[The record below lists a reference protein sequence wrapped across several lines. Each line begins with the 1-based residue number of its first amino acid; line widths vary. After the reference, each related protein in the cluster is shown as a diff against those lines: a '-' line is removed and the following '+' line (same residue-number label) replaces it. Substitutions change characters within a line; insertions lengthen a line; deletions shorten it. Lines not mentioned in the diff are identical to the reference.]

1 MASAKKL
8 PSGNWRVQVFTGLS
22 PEGKRIYKSF
32 TAETKKEAEFLAAQF
47 AQTQKDIVRTDLTLR
62 EATERYIESKT
73 NVLSPSTVR
82 GYITLLNSAVPDLMR
97 LKIRDINA
105 EKVQKSFN
113 EFAKTHSPKTC
124 RNAHG
129 LISAVLKTQ
138 IPDFT
143 LHTTLPQK
151 QKRDIYV
158 PDEAE
163 ITRLYPLTI
172 GKPIEIPFLLATQC
186 GLRASEISAL
196 TIENVYPTYIDIC
209 QARVKGVDGAVLKA
223 PKSLAGYRKVP
234 INAELYEIL
243 KESAAKN
250 GGAVCCQP
258 SSNAITRS
266 WEHFRDKYD
275 FDKNCN
281 FHALRHHFAS
291 RCLLLGMP
299 QKYVAE
305 MMGHNSLNMIEKV
318 YQHTFPSAMEK
329 YAERLREENSKLFSQ
344 KTAACEPRQAV

>member
-1 MASAKKL
+1 MATAKKL
-8 PSGNWRVQVFTGLS
+8 PSGNWRVQVFAGLS
-22 PEGKRIYKSF
+22 AEGKRIYKSF

-47 AQTQKDIVRTDLTLR
+47 AQTQKDIVRSDLTLY

-82 GYITLLNSAVPDLMR
+82 GYTTLLNTAVPDLMR

-113 EFAKTHSPKTC
+113 RFAKTHSPKTC

-138 IPDFT
+138 IPGFN
-143 LHTTLPQK
+143 LRTTLPQK
-151 QKRDIYV
+151 QKHDIYV

-163 ITRLYPLTI
+163 IARLYPLTI

-196 TIENVYPTYIDIC
+196 TVENVYPTYIDIC
-209 QARVKGVDGAVLKA
+209 QARVNGVDGTVLKA

-234 INAELYEIL
+234 IGAELYEIL
-243 KESAAKN
+243 TESAAKN
-250 GGAVCCQP
+250 NGAICCQP

-266 WEHFRDKYD
+266 WERFRDKYEV
-275 FDKNCN
+275 DKNCN

-299 QKYVAE
+299 QKYIAE

-318 YQHTFPSAMEK
+318 YQHTFPSAMEQ
-329 YAERLREENSKLFSQ
+329 YAERLRQENAKLFSK

>member
-1 MASAKKL
+1 MATAKKL
-8 PSGNWRVQVFTGLS
+8 PSGNWRAQVFAGLS

-47 AQTQKDIVRTDLTLR
+47 AQTQKDVTRSDMTLR

-73 NVLSPSTVR
+73 NVLSPSTIR
-82 GYITLLNSAVPDLMR
+82 GYYTALRNYVPDLMR

-113 EFAKTHSPKTC
+113 EFAKSHSPKTC

-129 LISAVLKTQ
+129 LISAVLKIQ
-138 IPDFT
+138 LPDLT
-143 LHTTLPQK
+143 LHTTLPQN

-163 ITRLYPLTI
+163 IARLYPLTV

-196 TIENVYPTYIDIC
+196 TVENVFPTYINIC
-209 QARVKGVDGAVLKA
+209 QARVNSVDGTAVKS

-234 INAELYEIL
+234 IGAELYEVL
-243 KESAAKN
+243 KARAVDEWACPLSSANITKHWERFRSKH
-250 GGAVCCQP
+250 GA
-258 SSNAITRS
+258 
-266 WEHFRDKYD
+266 DKD
-275 FDKNCN
+275 CN

-299 QKYVAE
+299 QKYIAE
-305 MMGHNSLNMIEKV
+305 LMGHSSLDMIEKV
-318 YQHTFPSAMEK
+318 YQHTFPSAMEQ
-329 YAERLREENSKLFSQ
+329 YAERLRSEGSKLFSENS
-344 KTAACEPRQAV
+344 AACEARQAV